1 LQKIRDHRLR
11 RVVSRSTGHAAAL
24 QMRGEGPISGN
35 INNSAAD
42 HFCIRVGKLP
52 ELLRKPD

>member
-1 LQKIRDHRLR
+1 
-11 RVVSRSTGHAAAL
+11 
-24 QMRGEGPISGN
+24 MRGEGPISGN